1 MTIRTRLVLDNCCYH
16 ITTRGNQ
23 RQKVF
28 IRDEDYEKYLE
39 KLKKY
44 KRKYHFRLYGYCLM
58 PNHIHLIGEIDN
70 KENLAKFMQ
79 GINRAYTAY
88 FNKTY
93 RKVGHLWQGRFNS
106 KIITK
111 DEYLIT
117 SINYIELVE
126 LSGKKPRG
134 NGRISDAGYIKLL
147 GGTVSCLVR
156 EQFPDWVGK
165 RFYVLSMYST
175 VAIPY

>member
-1 MTIRTRLVLDNCCYH
+1 MAIKTRLVLNNGCYH

-28 IRDEDYEKYLE
+28 IQGENYEKYLE

-58 PNHIHLIGEIDN
+58 PNHVHLIGEVDK

-79 GINRAYTAY
+79 GINRSYTAY

-93 RKVGHLWQGRFNS
+93 RKVGHLWQGRFKS

-111 DEYLIT
+111 DEYIIN
-117 SINYIELVE
+117 SINYMELNPVRVNIARTPQE
-126 LSGKKPRG
+126 YRWSSYRERNFGALREEQMLDSLS
-134 NGRISDAGYIKLL
+134 L
-147 GGTVSCLVR
+147 
-156 EQFPDWVGK
+156 
-165 RFYVLSMYST
+165 
-175 VAIPY
+175 

>member
-1 MTIRTRLVLDNCCYH
+1 MTIKTRLVLDDGCYH

-28 IRDEDYEKYLE
+28 MREEDYEKYLE

-58 PNHIHLIGEIDN
+58 PNHIHITGEIGQ
-70 KENLAKFMQ
+70 KEALAKFMQ

-93 RKVGHLWQGRFNS
+93 GKVGHLWQGRFKS
-106 KIITK
+106 KIVIK
-111 DEYLIT
+111 DEYLIN
-117 SINYIELVE
+117 SINYIELNPVRANMVKTPQE
-126 LSGKKPRG
+126 YKWSSYRERNFGVPREGQMLDSLS
-134 NGRISDAGYIKLL
+134 
-147 GGTVSCLVR
+147 
-156 EQFPDWVGK
+156 F
-165 RFYVLSMYST
+165 
-175 VAIPY
+175 

>member
-117 SINYIELVE
+117 SINYIELNPVRANMVKTPQE
-126 LSGKKPRG
+126 YRWSSYRERNLGVTEEYRMLDTLS
-134 NGRISDAGYIKLL
+134 
-147 GGTVSCLVR
+147 
-156 EQFPDWVGK
+156 F
-165 RFYVLSMYST
+165 
-175 VAIPY
+175 